1 MNTNIKILKS
11 LLLKYIQI
19 LNKQAV
25 FVFLDHQKDKRIVK
39 ETLPAILLY
48 NKIRNWKLNQ
58 MKQRTATM
66 LLKQMK
72 QFFSRHVEQ

>member
-25 FVFLDHQKDKRIVK
+25 FVFLDHQKDKKIVK

-48 NKIRNWKLNQ
+48 NTRSG
-58 MKQRTATM
+58 TG
-66 LLKQMK
+66 
-72 QFFSRHVEQ
+72 S